1 MTGES
6 LLDAVVGLGANL
18 GDPVEAFVAAV
29 KTLQRRARVMGV
41 SPLYR
46 TRPIGPAQPDFHNAA
61 VRIELRGE
69 PLDLL
74 GILMEIEKAQGRER
88 TQHWGPRTLDLD
100 VLWLADRVLDAER
113 LRVPH
118 PRLLERAFALVPL
131 LSLVP
136 TARDPRTEQPLVSA
150 LLSLGTAG
158 LEAVS
163 DARWDR
169 LTAELADPL
178 AVARKC

>member
-1 MTGES
+1 MTGNS

-18 GDPVEAFVAAV
+18 GDPVAAFVAALR
-29 KTLQRRARVMGV
+29 TLQRRGRVVGV

-46 TRPIGPAQPDFHNAA
+46 SHPIGPAQPDFHNAA
-61 VRIELRGE
+61 VRLELRGE
-69 PLDLL
+69 PSDLL
-74 GILMEIEKAQGRER
+74 DILMEIEREHGRER

-100 VLWLADRVLDAER
+100 VLWLGDRVIDSER
-113 LRVPH
+113 LCVPH

-136 TARDPRTEQPLVSA
+136 AARDPRTGQSYVA
-150 LLSLGTAG
+150 TLLSLGTAG

-169 LTAELADPL
+169 MRAALADPL

>member
-18 GDPVEAFVAAV
+18 GDPVEAFVATV
-29 KTLQRRARVMGV
+29 KTLQRRGRVIGV

-46 TRPIGPAQPDFHNAA
+46 SRPIGPAQPDFHNAA
-61 VRIELRGE
+61 VRVELEGE

-74 GILMEIEKAQGRER
+74 GILTEIEQAHGRER
-88 TQHWGPRTLDLD
+88 SQHWGPRTLDLD
-100 VLWLADRVLDAER
+100 VLWLADRVLDSDR

-118 PRLLERAFALVPL
+118 PRLVERAFALVPL

-136 TARDPRTEQPLVSA
+136 TAHDPRTARPFLDA
-150 LLSLGTAG
+150 LLALGTAG

-169 LTAELADPL
+169 LMAELTDPS